1 MRENENFQIQNEN
14 AINDFINVKN
24 LKKNKKRPKGKKIIP
39 QNYNNTTTKYTTD
52 ENKYEQIKKEINYNF
67 SNFNLIVKENYNL
80 SDKDVKKILNDINTT
95 DNNKNISEQ
104 KSPCNEEKKEKG
116 GVDGDCDLFGIS
128 EEDDINKQ
136 DIKKIKEKL
145 NKKTDILK
153 DDKNFNVFDE
163 SKMLNSEGNIDRKYL
178 NINLKKKRKRTTK
191 KKYSKK
197 KM

>member
-1 MRENENFQIQNEN
+1 M
-14 AINDFINVKN
+14 
-24 LKKNKKRPKGKKIIP
+24 
-39 QNYNNTTTKYTTD
+39 
-52 ENKYEQIKKEINYNF
+52 
-67 SNFNLIVKENYNL
+67 
-80 SDKDVKKILNDINTT
+80 
-95 DNNKNISEQ
+95 
-104 KSPCNEEKKEKG
+104 
-116 GVDGDCDLFGIS
+116 FGIS

-163 SKMLNSEGNIDRKYL
+163 SKMLNSEENIDRKYL